1 VRVFDSG
8 VMLPDPATFGQYALS
23 YRTGSI
29 VSPHVEPAEPLAV
42 ELADFCASIRSGG
55 TPRSSAELGL
65 EVVRM
70 IEAVD
75 ESLLR
80 TGARVPVGPGVPVLE
95 LAS

>member
-1 VRVFDSG
+1 
-8 VMLPDPATFGQYALS
+8 MLPDPATFGQYALS

-42 ELADFCASIRSGG
+42 ELADFCAAIRSGG
-55 TPRSSAELGL
+55 TPRSSAALGL

-75 ESLLR
+75 ESLVL
-80 TGARVPVGPGVPVLE
+80 TGARVPVNPGVPVLE